1 MRSLSTPLCRGP
13 SSRFEVL
20 MVPSLVTL
28 WGKLDTALKARCPPP
43 SGTSTRRAHYFAR
56 HRVARISFAAHAG
69 CGGRGNTWNA
79 WLQVNPTLMEPADI
93 TGQIE
98 AEIAAASGF
107 SSYEE
112 LLLTQLRPGVGSFD
126 R

>member
-1 MRSLSTPLCRGP
+1 
-13 SSRFEVL
+13 
-20 MVPSLVTL
+20 
-28 WGKLDTALKARCPPP
+28 
-43 SGTSTRRAHYFAR
+43 
-56 HRVARISFAAHAG
+56 
-69 CGGRGNTWNA
+69 
-79 WLQVNPTLMEPADI
+79 MEPADI